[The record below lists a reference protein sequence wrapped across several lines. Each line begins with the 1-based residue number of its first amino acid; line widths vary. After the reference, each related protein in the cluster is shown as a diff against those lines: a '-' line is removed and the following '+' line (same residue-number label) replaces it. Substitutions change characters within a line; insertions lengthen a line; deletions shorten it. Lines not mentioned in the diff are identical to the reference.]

1 MRGKLQ
7 LLVGLAAGYVLGSRA
22 GRQRYE
28 EIKRVAVKL
37 WNDPRVQT
45 QVKNAEG
52 YAKDMAPQVVDFLS
66 DGAKKV
72 ASRGRGPSKQTPANP
87 RAASA
92 KPSAAE

>member
-7 LLVGLAAGYVLGSRA
+7 LVVGLAAGYVLGSRA
-22 GRQRYE
+22 GRQRYD

-45 QVKNAEG
+45 QVQNAEG

-66 DGAKKV
+66 DRVKKV
-72 ASRGRGPSKQTPANP
+72 AFRGRGKSEQTPTGP
-87 RAASA
+87 TTASTNS
-92 KPSAAE
+92 SAAE

>member
-28 EIKRVAVKL
+28 DIKRVALRL
-37 WNDPRVQT
+37 WNDPHVQT
-45 QVKNAEG
+45 QVKNAEE
-52 YAKDMAPQVVDFLS
+52 YAKDKAPQVVDFLS

-72 ASRGRGPSKQTPANP
+72 VFRGRGKSEQARTVPTT
-87 RAASA
+87 ASA
-92 KPSAAE
+92 NPSAAE

>member
-28 EIKRVAVKL
+28 DIKRVTVKL

-45 QVKNAEG
+45 QVKHAEG
-52 YAKDMAPQVVDFLS
+52 YAKDKAPQVVDFLS
-66 DGAKKV
+66 EGAKKV
-72 ASRGRGPSKQTPANP
+72 AFRGRGKTAQAPTGPTT
-87 RAASA
+87 ASTNS
-92 KPSAAE
+92 SAAE